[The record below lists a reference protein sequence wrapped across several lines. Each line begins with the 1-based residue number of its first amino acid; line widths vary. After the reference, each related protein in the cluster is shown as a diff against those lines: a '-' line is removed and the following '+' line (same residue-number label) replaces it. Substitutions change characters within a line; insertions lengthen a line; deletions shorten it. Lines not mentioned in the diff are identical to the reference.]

1 MRHYGVVKF
10 RFPLEMEVL
19 KVIANYRSIKGVIN
33 LHNIVH
39 ELQRKGVLRTNFSFV
54 KYSFGYYS
62 KDLEEVLNT
71 LKKLDLIKVSKGE
84 NGLEVYEVTEKGLR
98 VLQSMIEMLGSS

>member
-1 MRHYGVVKF
+1 VVKF

-19 KVIANYRSIKGVIN
+19 KVIANYRSVKGVIS

-39 ELQRKGVLRTNFSFV
+39 ELQRKGVLRTNFSFI

-62 KDLEEVLNT
+62 KDLEEVLNN
-71 LKKLDLIKVSKGE
+71 LKRLDLIKVGKSEDGF
-84 NGLEVYEVTEKGLR
+84 EVYEVTEKGLR
-98 VLQSMIEMLGSS
+98 ILQSMVEILGSR